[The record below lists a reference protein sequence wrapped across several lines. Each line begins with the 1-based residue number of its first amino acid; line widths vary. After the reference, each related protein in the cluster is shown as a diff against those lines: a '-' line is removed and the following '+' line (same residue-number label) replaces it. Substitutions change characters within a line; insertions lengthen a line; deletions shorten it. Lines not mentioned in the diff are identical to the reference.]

1 MTTRTKIVS
10 LVLLKKKLKRLRP
23 RRIVFTNGCFDLLHY
38 GHVAYLEAA
47 KKRGDVL
54 VVGLNTDASVRRL
67 KGRGRPVTPQK
78 ERAAVLAALACVD
91 YVTLFSDDTPLRLI
105 EAVCPDVLVK
115 GGDWKTSQIVGA
127 SCVTACGGRV
137 LILPLVKGRSTT
149 GLLKRIKN
157 L

>member
-1 MTTRTKIVS
+1 MTTRAKIVS
-10 LVLLKKKLKRLRP
+10 LAILKKRLRRSRG

-38 GHVAYLEAA
+38 GHVTALEAA
-47 KKRGDVL
+47 RKMGDVL

-78 ERAAVLAALACVD
+78 ERAAILAALACVD
-91 YVTLFSDDTPLRLI
+91 YVILFSDDTPLRLI

-127 SCVTACGGRV
+127 SCVTSCGGRV
-137 LILPLVKGRSTT
+137 LTIPLVKGRSTS